1 MNGSTLLRACA
12 LLSGLGGAGL
22 GLAQAPPLVA
32 TPPPFTFVAMLAGF
46 GMLMVLG
53 IITIVFFT
61 NSRAVRD
68 RLALVE
74 KLVAE
79 GKPVPREL
87 LVNEPRQFTL
97 TEERRRDIRR
107 GIAFLCW
114 GIGIG
119 VVFYIVSGGNP
130 RAAAWGLL
138 FIVPG
143 FGNFVKAWLT
153 ARDIARGSAD
163 GQR

>member
-1 MNGSTLLRACA
+1 MNRSILLRTGA
-12 LLSGLGGAGL
+12 LLTSLAATPL
-22 GLAQAPPLVA
+22 ALAQVPQAVV
-32 TPPPFTFVAMLAGF
+32 PPPHWGFIGMMAGF

-53 IITIVFFT
+53 IISLVTLA
-61 NSRAVRD
+61 NNRAQRE

-74 KLVAE
+74 KLVTD

-87 LVNEPRQFTL
+87 MVNEPRQLTL
-97 TEERRRDIRR
+97 SEEYRRDVRR

-114 GIGIG
+114 GVGIG

-138 FIVPG
+138 FVVPG
-143 FGNFVKAWLT
+143 LGNFLKAWLT
-153 ARDIARGSAD
+153 AREIARGAAD
-163 GQR
+163 GSR